1 MGVRSPSNISGT
13 FCSTSPPAWY
23 KFPVWFRRPY
33 MRTSSRSCYRLQSRI
48 CLDGNSPDFRSKIQ
62 TWRFRTQLC
71 LSNIIGPPPLWSQS
85 AWWTLSGVGQCYGR
99 ETTFKFKRTTMWI
112 SITLIATIPCS
123 RWMWWWGNS
132 WHHKCNSSSVVGNP
146 SPRYLPICLPY
157 ILECSSVG
165 TPCYSD
171 MECIP
176 ENPPPDV
183 IVAGNNSSF
192 PMHST
197 VKNSASSRLGII
209 LYVTGL
215 PTYSVMSYNFF
226 MCKTTPLSMPEVPCN
241 FRSPCRQVS
250 RKGGFT
256 TVKYTTTTTG

>member
-1 MGVRSPSNISGT
+1 
-13 FCSTSPPAWY
+13 
-23 KFPVWFRRPY
+23 
-33 MRTSSRSCYRLQSRI
+33 
-48 CLDGNSPDFRSKIQ
+48 
-62 TWRFRTQLC
+62 
-71 LSNIIGPPPLWSQS
+71 
-85 AWWTLSGVGQCYGR
+85 
-99 ETTFKFKRTTMWI
+99 
-112 SITLIATIPCS
+112 
-123 RWMWWWGNS
+123 MWWWGNS

-183 IVAGNNSSF
+183 IVAGKNSSF

-197 VKNSASSRLGII
+197 VKKSASSRLGII

-215 PTYSVMSYNFF
+215 PTYSVVSYNFF

-250 RKGGFT
+250 RKGG
-256 TVKYTTTTTG
+256 VHHSEIYNHNNRLSQLWSQMKTGKHIKLLNISLTRVLN